1 MEIIDPYI
9 KGLRFLFYS
18 KDETEGH
25 FSFIKLIFLLI
36 YILSIIDGFLQ
47 FVNLRSNDLI
57 CRTNR
62 SGGEMCMIRSSIFGS
77 IFNLL
82 SLLFIISA
90 FVIIT
95 YSIIKNKFK
104 TYYSILGLCV
114 SLLIL
119 LTFLAFFI
127 TFLNDINSFNE
138 SFNAITY
145 AIIILWLL
153 IIEPIIFFNG
163 VIFSVDIIS
172 QDYQLQGYGK
182 KTVFFIIVELLI
194 ILLSIMLIFYWKLFL
209 FENEYSISSFYNF
222 RISRTNVDLIL
233 SGLLS
238 LLFIIL
244 LSLFVFFILD
254 KYSTYSKKREQLKAL
269 IPWIVLYS
277 IVFFIIRGFPA
288 IFILPIE
295 LKSVSDILDVSLVFI
310 VIFFA
315 IFQVV
320 SLPNRLLVNRKL
332 NLINPFHWLDGVPRY
347 AKILLLFFL
356 SAELF
361 YQNLQG
367 NALSFLTGQ
376 QNSLIT
382 LKATSLVSFIIV
394 GYFSVYFK
402 YKPKEYNPNNIGPI
416 KFFTI
421 QMKKFLP

>member
-1 MEIIDPYI
+1 
-9 KGLRFLFYS
+9 
-18 KDETEGH
+18 
-25 FSFIKLIFLLI
+25 
-36 YILSIIDGFLQ
+36 
-47 FVNLRSNDLI
+47 
-57 CRTNR
+57 
-62 SGGEMCMIRSSIFGS
+62 MCMIRSSIFGS